1 MDKEVKISKLTESDL
16 VCQGD
21 VFQSVKYYFSIKE
34 DNDGVDIIEL
44 TFPFVVVLSQACDTY
59 FMSDLVNKSTSSQ
72 PSSNKKFMYSYLVA
86 PIYNLESLKSG
97 DFFVSD
103 LPINMRKEPQFNSKE
118 KEIAASD
125 MHYRYYL
132 FKSSSIYDNNE
143 AVIDFKHYFTLNAI
157 DLMAQRVNRVGNF
170 DREHTL
176 KIVNKFAAF
185 LTRVGITDDN
195 QQ

>member
-1 MDKEVKISKLTESDL
+1 MDKEVKIGKLKETEL

-21 VFQSVKYYFSIKE
+21 VFQGVKYYFSVKE

-44 TFPFVVVLSQACDTY
+44 TFPFVVILSQACDTY
-59 FMSDLVNKSTSSQ
+59 FMSDLVNKSISQ
-72 PSSNKKFMYSYLVA
+72 EPASNKKFMYSYLVA

-97 DFFVSD
+97 DYFVSE
-103 LPINMRKEPQFNSKE
+103 LPIRMKKEQQFNSKE
-118 KEIAASD
+118 KDVAASD

-132 FKSSSIYDNNE
+132 FKSQNIYDNNE
-143 AVIDFKHYFTLNAI
+143 SVIDFKHYFTLNAI
-157 DLMAQRVNRVGNF
+157 DLMSQRANRVGNF

-185 LTRVGITDDN
+185 LTRVGISDDN
-195 QQ
+195 NQ